1 MDIALKFK
9 IVERIVQME
18 DEKLLNE
25 IRSLVGLT
33 DDGLIAVES
42 QEDAESTT
50 LPTTET
56 LQGESDPQS
65 EVMAEMINR
74 FLKK

>member
-18 DEKLLNE
+18 DEELLNE
-25 IRSLVGLT
+25 IKSMVGLT
-33 DDGLIAVES
+33 DDDLIGKEPDETDETAP
-42 QEDAESTT
+42 
-50 LPTTET
+50 LPKPEI
-56 LQGESDPQS
+56 LHGESDPQS

>member
-9 IVERIVQME
+9 IVERIVQMD

-25 IRSLVGLT
+25 IKSLVGLT
-33 DDGLIAVES
+33 DDDLIVMEPQKATES
-42 QEDAESTT
+42 AP
-50 LPTTET
+50 LPTPET
-56 LQGESDPQS
+56 LHGESDPQS
-65 EVMAEMINR
+65 EVMAELINR

>member
-9 IVERIVQME
+9 IVERIVQMD

-25 IRSLVGLT
+25 IKSLVGLT
-33 DDGLIAVES
+33 DEDLIVDETG
-42 QEDAESTT
+42 QTAESAAI
-50 LPTTET
+50 PKPET
-56 LQGESDPQS
+56 HHEEGDQHS
-65 EVMAEMINR
+65 EIMAELINR

>member
-9 IVERIVQME
+9 IVERIVQMD

-25 IRSLVGLT
+25 IKSLVGLT
-33 DDGLIAVES
+33 DDDLVVKDPQMTTES
-42 QEDAESTT
+42 AP
-50 LPTTET
+50 LPTPET

-65 EVMAEMINR
+65 EVMAELINR